1 MTRRIH
7 LLIIMTAVITAAA
20 VLPVS
25 AAITRFTDVPD
36 TNIFAGDIA
45 WMDEN
50 EITTGCGPDL
60 FCPTANVTR
69 EQMSAFM
76 HRLATRQVVDAK
88 TLEGMT
94 AADFAE
100 AGHSHAGYS
109 AIGHDHD
116 ADYLGVDGTAAD
128 ADMVGGFA
136 AGDLIRV
143 ASYSFSDDKAPDD
156 YARLA
161 TFDIEAPVD
170 GYLILTSSLEYH
182 TELAVEGIWCAF
194 AIDGDG
200 TVYVPNSPTS
210 VTVKTHTAQSFGT
223 CDAHV
228 VAPVTAGPHTITIMG
243 FYTSL
248 LNTNFTWGTA
258 SALFLPFGASGPQ
271 PVDFSMSDPAP
282 TQSPPTP
289 EQLP

>member
-1 MTRRIH
+1 
-7 LLIIMTAVITAAA
+7 MTAVLTAAA

-36 TNIFAGDIA
+36 TNIFAEDIA

-50 EITTGCGPDL
+50 DITSGCGADTY
-60 FCPTANVTR
+60 CPTANVTR

-76 HRLATRQVVDAK
+76 HRLATNQVVDAK
-88 TLEGMT
+88 TLEGM
-94 AADFAE
+94 AASDFAS
-100 AGHSHAGYS
+100 AGHSHTGYAS
-109 AIGHDHD
+109 VEHDHD
-116 ADYLGVDGTAAD
+116 ADYLAVNGTAAD

-170 GYLILTSSLEYH
+170 GYLMLTSSLEYH
-182 TELAVEGIWCAF
+182 TELAVESIWCAF
-194 AIDGDG
+194 AVDGDG
-200 TVYVPNSPTS
+200 TVYIPDSPTS

-248 LNTNFTWGTA
+248 AETNFTWGTA
-258 SALFLPFGASGPQ
+258 SALFVPFGPTGSQ
-271 PVDFSMSDPAP
+271 PVDFDTSAP
-282 TQSPPTP
+282 SPDQMP
-289 EQLP
+289 